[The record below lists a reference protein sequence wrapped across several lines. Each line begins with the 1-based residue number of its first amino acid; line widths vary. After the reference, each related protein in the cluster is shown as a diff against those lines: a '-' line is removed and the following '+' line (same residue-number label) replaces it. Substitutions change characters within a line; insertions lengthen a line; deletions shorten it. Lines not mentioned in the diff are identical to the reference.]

1 MYCTEEDY
9 KWTDSN
15 KNVYEEHEK
24 MEILWTKK
32 MLDEQIQAKD
42 VIDLFRTIE
51 VDERHLLASVSLNPP
66 VFGSQC
72 SKRS

>member
-1 MYCTEEDY
+1 
-9 KWTDSN
+9 
-15 KNVYEEHEK
+15 
-24 MEILWTKK
+24 